1 MKSLK
6 PFQEVGV
13 NFLIKNKCCL
23 LGDDVGLGKTIQTIT
38 AIKRLNLKNVLVLC
52 PKSVKEQ
59 WKKEFS
65 EWAPE
70 LKVLIIEG
78 TKTERLKLWQQPA
91 EVKIANYELLRVNED
106 FNFLT
111 SIFWDCVVA
120 DEITRIKSYKAKI
133 TKLITKL
140 KAYRKI
146 GLTGTIIENYP
157 VELFNIFRF
166 INPYVFGFWYNFK
179 NNFLITKPEFYYG
192 KKIEKIIGYKNLDF
206 LKLKI
211 KPFLLRRKREEVLN
225 ELPPIQVLERTFN
238 LTPFQQKIYE
248 VIKSHAIDLINK
260 DITAIGDFQ
269 LLRILCDTPLALK
282 NSNSWVRDF
291 ITDDKI
297 NSEKFDEVLAILNEI
312 GNKKVVIFTEWYE
325 VLAILKNFLE
335 TNNYKVLAYYGELSE
350 QERTAIEQKF
360 LNSRDYNILIS
371 TQAGG
376 YGVNWQKASVMINF
390 DSPFNPAKLYQRVGR
405 IYRMGQTN
413 SVVIFDFYTKNT
425 VEEKVRDILNLKL
438 SLIDKIL
445 ELSTKKITL
454 DNVLI
459 AKLI

>member
-6 PFQEVGV
+6 PFQETGV
-13 NFLIKNKCCL
+13 NFLIKNKYCL
-23 LGDDVGLGKTIQTIT
+23 LGDDVGLGKTIQAIS

-52 PKSVKEQ
+52 PKSVKCQ
-59 WKKEFS
+59 WKSEFG

-78 TKTERLKLWQQPA
+78 DKTDRLKLWRQPSD
-91 EVKIANYELLRVNED
+91 VKIANYELLRVNED
-106 FNFLT
+106 FNFM
-111 SIFWDCVVA
+111 SSVFWDCIVA

-140 KAYRKI
+140 KANYKW
-146 GLTGTIIENYP
+146 GLTATPIENNP
-157 VELFNIFRF
+157 IELFNIFRF
-166 INPYVFGFWYNFK
+166 INPFIFGSWFSFK
-179 NNFLITKPEFYYG
+179 NNFLVTKQEFYYG
-192 KKIEKIIGYKNLDF
+192 RIINKVVGYKNLDF

-211 KPFLLRRKREEVLN
+211 KPFLLRRKQEEVLKD
-225 ELPPIQVLERTFN
+225 LPPVQIFERAFD
-238 LTPFQQKIYE
+238 LTPYQQKLYE
-248 VIKSHAIDLINK
+248 VIKAHAIDLINK

-282 NSNSWVRDF
+282 NSDSWVKDF
-291 ITDDKI
+291 VDNDGI
-297 NSEKFDEVLAILNEI
+297 NSEKFDEVLAILDEI

-335 TNNYKVLAYYGELSE
+335 ANNYKVLTYHGELSE
-350 QERTAIEQKF
+350 QDRTTIEQKF
-360 LNSRDYNILIS
+360 FNSEDYNILIS

-376 YGVNWQKASVMINF
+376 YGVNWQKATVMINF

-413 SVVIFDFYTKNT
+413 SVLIFDFYTKGT
-425 VEEKVRDILNLKL
+425 VEEKVREILNLKL

-445 ELSTKKITL
+445 EFSNKKITL
-454 DNVLI
+454 DNALI

>member
-1 MKSLK
+1 MKNLK
-6 PFQEVGV
+6 PFQEEGV
-13 NFLIKNKCCL
+13 NFLVKNRYCL
-23 LGDDVGLGKTIQTIT
+23 LCDDVGLGKTIQTIV

-59 WKKEFS
+59 WRKEFS

-78 TKTERLKLWQQPA
+78 TKAERLKLWQQPA
-91 EVKIANYELLRVNED
+91 EVKIANYELLRANED
-106 FNFLT
+106 FNFLSST
-111 SIFWDCVVA
+111 LWDCVVA

-140 KAYRKI
+140 KTYRKI
-146 GLTGTIIENYP
+146 GLTATIIENYP
-157 VELFNIFRF
+157 TELFNIFRF
-166 INPYVFGFWYNFK
+166 INPYVFGSWYNFK
-179 NNFLITKPEFYYG
+179 NNFLITKPEFYYN
-192 KKIEKIIGYKNLDF
+192 KIINKIVGYKNLDF

-211 KPFLLRRKREEVLN
+211 KPFLIRRKREEVLS

-238 LTPFQQKIYE
+238 LTPFQQKIYYA
-248 VIKSHAIDLINK
+248 IKQHTIELINK
-260 DITAIGDFQ
+260 DITALGDFQ
-269 LLRILCDTPLALK
+269 LLRITCDTPLALK
-282 NSNSWVRDF
+282 NSSSWAKDL
-291 ITDDKI
+291 ITDDGI
-297 NSEKFDEVLAILNEI
+297 NSEKFDEVLAILNEV

-325 VLAILKNFLE
+325 VLALLKKFLE
-335 TNNYKVLAYYGELSE
+335 ANNYKVLTYHGELSE

-360 LNSRDYNILIS
+360 LSSEDYNVLIS

-376 YGVNWQKASVMINF
+376 YGVNWQKATVLINF

-405 IYRMGQTN
+405 IYRMGQV
-413 SVVIFDFYTKNT
+413 SPVVVFDFYTKNT

-445 ELSTKKITL
+445 ELPTKKINL
-454 DNVLI
+454 DNALI